1 MGPWL
6 LKKHKT
12 TKQKVPASF
21 RRMSCVTLLWSRACL
36 TRFWLAKC
44 PTAIDL
50 YVKQQSGAI
59 FGNVTSKADNERADR
74 AGHRQ

>member
-12 TKQKVPASF
+12 TKQKIPASF
-21 RRMSCVTLLWSRACL
+21 RRTLLWSRAFL

-50 YVKQQSGAI
+50 YVKQRSGAI
-59 FGNVTSKADNERADR
+59 FGNERADQ